1 MNDLARCPWSGTDP
15 LYIAYHD
22 SEWGVPVHDD
32 RIHFEFLILEGAQAG
47 LSWSTILKKREHY
60 RRAFDGFDPVR
71 VAQYDEAMAAALMED
86 AGIVRNRL
94 KIRAAIQNARCFL
107 RIQAE
112 FGSFDRYVWP
122 YVGGRPIVNKWQSLS
137 QIPAETA
144 EARALSKDLKKR
156 GFSFVGPTIMYAY
169 MQAVGLVNDHLT
181 TCFRFHE
188 LQQNSDGDGA

>member
-188 LQQNSDGDGA
+188 LQQNSIGEGA